1 MHSVVHSSDIK
12 MQCNVT
18 DVARAVTATVQAK
31 DWLHCSRRTERFL
44 NAWHC
49 FCSYWQIISRQVHR
63 SNCNKWKKKKKTR
76 LLLYAPVAEGPLTRR
91 ALPSCDD
98 WVAQS
103 LYVSRARALALRS
116 TLPVLAFRWPR
127 TFNNCGWPCALSII
141 PTFFS
146 PTHMRFSGPAHHDF
160 CIFLPTPG
168 YSC

>member
-1 MHSVVHSSDIK
+1 MSQ
-12 MQCNVT
+12 MWAQ
-18 DVARAVTATVQAK
+18 AVTATVQAK
-31 DWLHCSRRTERFL
+31 DWLHCSRHTERFL

-63 SNCNKWKKKKKTR
+63 SSCNKWRRRRKKKKNPGP
-76 LLLYAPVAEGPLTRR
+76 LLYAPVAEGPLTRR

-146 PTHMRFSGPAHHDF
+146 PHPHEIFRSSTPWLLH
-160 CIFLPTPG
+160 FLPTPG